1 MTKANMNFLGGLK
14 LHRAELEINH
24 KECFFHADSRC
35 VADAVPVRKELC
47 MHYILEQK
55 QPK

>member
-1 MTKANMNFLGGLK
+1 MTKANMDFLGGLK

-55 QPK
+55 QPM